1 MAVTVQGALAAR
13 EEPGRALVCVIAQ
26 LGHRLVHVS
35 AASPA
40 LQGTE
45 CDRQPLRPCE
55 IRSES
60 AQSPHCI
67 AQQRTTVR
75 NKVEE
80 KALRPAVLWQNP
92 WSEVCRYLLCKQ
104 GVVGSSPIVS
114 TAEVLVRGLIFVLSR
129 PIQLRPGH
137 GLLAAGQTSIRTSST
152 APSSSRFWMSFGLP

>member
-13 EEPGRALVCVIAQ
+13 EEPGRAPGSAIATPNHM
-26 LGHRLVHVS
+26 LGDL
-35 AASPA
+35 AAERPEP
-40 LQGTE
+40 QETE
-45 CDRQPLRPCE
+45 YDRQPLRPCG

-92 WSEVCRYLLCKQ
+92 WSDVCRYLLCKQ
-104 GVVGSSPIVS
+104 KAVGSSPTVS
-114 TAEVLVRGLIFVLSR
+114 TTRKS
-129 PIQLRPGH
+129 
-137 GLLAAGQTSIRTSST
+137 
-152 APSSSRFWMSFGLP
+152 

>member
-13 EEPGRALVCVIAQ
+13 VEPGRALTDAIATPN
-26 LGHRLVHVS
+26 HRLVHVS
-35 AASPA
+35 AAWSV

-45 CDRQPLRPCE
+45 CDRQPLPPCE

-60 AQSPHCI
+60 AQSPHYI

-92 WSEVCRYLLCKQ
+92 WSGYCRHLLCKQ
-104 GVVGSSPIVS
+104 KAVGSSPTVS
-114 TAEVLVRGLIFVLSR
+114 TTEKS
-129 PIQLRPGH
+129 
-137 GLLAAGQTSIRTSST
+137 
-152 APSSSRFWMSFGLP
+152 

>member
-13 EEPGRALVCVIAQ
+13 EEPGRALVSAIATPN
-26 LGHRLVHVS
+26 HRLVHLS
-35 AASPA
+35 AEWPA
-40 LQGTE
+40 LQETE
-45 CDRQPLRPCE
+45 CDRQPLRPCG

-104 GVVGSSPIVS
+104 KAVGSSPTVS
-114 TAEVLVRGLIFVLSR
+114 TTQKCWPGAGWPDVHRTVRLSGVR
-129 PIQLRPGH
+129 IE
-137 GLLAAGQTSIRTSST
+137 S
-152 APSSSRFWMSFGLP
+152 PSARFSGAR

>member
-13 EEPGRALVCVIAQ
+13 EESGRALVGAIAAPN
-26 LGHRLVHVS
+26 HRLVHVPGVR
-35 AASPA
+35 PA
-40 LQGTE
+40 VRETE
-45 CDRQPLRPCE
+45 RERQRLRPCG

-75 NKVEE
+75 NKVEQ

-114 TAEVLVRGLIFVLSR
+114 TTRPGQGFVL
-129 PIQLRPGH
+129 
-137 GLLAAGQTSIRTSST
+137 
-152 APSSSRFWMSFGLP
+152 RFQ

>member
-13 EEPGRALVCVIAQ
+13 EEPGRALVSVMAQ
-26 LGHRLVHVS
+26 PNHRLLHVS

-40 LQGTE
+40 LQRTE
-45 CDRQPLRPCE
+45 CDRQPLRPCG

-80 KALRPAVLWQNP
+80 KALRPVLWQNP
-92 WSEVCRYLLCKQ
+92 WSEDCRYLLCKQ
-104 GVVGSSPIVS
+104 KAVGSSPTVS
-114 TAEVLVRGLIFVLSR
+114 T
-129 PIQLRPGH
+129 
-137 GLLAAGQTSIRTSST
+137 T
-152 APSSSRFWMSFGLP
+152 

>member
-26 LGHRLVHVS
+26 PSHRLVHVS
-35 AASPA
+35 SASPA
-40 LQGTE
+40 VQGTE
-45 CDRQPLRPCE
+45 CDRQSLRPCE
-55 IRSES
+55 IRTES
-60 AQSPHCI
+60 AQSPHYI

-80 KALRPAVLWQNP
+80 KALRPAVLWQNA

-114 TAEVLVRGLIFVLSR
+114 T
-129 PIQLRPGH
+129 
-137 GLLAAGQTSIRTSST
+137 T
-152 APSSSRFWMSFGLP
+152 

>member
-1 MAVTVQGALAAR
+1 MAVTVQGAHAAR
-13 EEPGRALVCVIAQ
+13 EEPGRARVSVMAQ
-26 LGHRLVHVS
+26 PNHTLVHVS
-35 AASPA
+35 AEPPA

-45 CDRQPLRPCE
+45 CDRQPLRPCR

-75 NKVEE
+75 TKVEE
-80 KALRPAVLWQNP
+80 KALRPAGLWQNP

-114 TAEVLVRGLIFVLSR
+114 THKI
-129 PIQLRPGH
+129 
-137 GLLAAGQTSIRTSST
+137 AGQGAISDAIRST
-152 APSSSRFWMSFGLP
+152 HAAK

>member
-13 EEPGRALVCVIAQ
+13 EERGRALVSGIATPN
-26 LGHRLVHVS
+26 HRRVHLF
-35 AASPA
+35 AEWPA
-40 LQGTE
+40 LQETE
-45 CDRQPLRPCE
+45 FDRQQLRPCG

-92 WSEVCRYLLCKQ
+92 WSEACRYLLCEQ

-114 TAEVLVRGLIFVLSR
+114 TAKVLVRGHV
-129 PIQLRPGH
+129 PV
-137 GLLAAGQTSIRTSST
+137 RTAYGS
-152 APSSSRFWMSFGLP
+152 

>member
-13 EEPGRALVCVIAQ
+13 EEPGRALFSVMAQ
-26 LGHRLVHVS
+26 PNHTLVHVS
-35 AASPA
+35 AESPA
-40 LQGTE
+40 LQGTQ
-45 CDRQPLRPCE
+45 CDRQPLPPCG

-80 KALRPAVLWQNP
+80 KALRPAVWRQNP

-104 GVVGSSPIVS
+104 KAVGSSPTVS
-114 TAEVLVRGLIFVLSR
+114 TTRKSWSGAMSVRE
-129 PIQLRPGH
+129 
-137 GLLAAGQTSIRTSST
+137 
-152 APSSSRFWMSFGLP
+152 

>member
-1 MAVTVQGALAAR
+1 MTVTVQGALDAR
-13 EEPGRALVCVIAQ
+13 EEPGRALVRVTAPPN
-26 LGHRLVHVS
+26 HRVVHVS

-45 CDRQPLRPCE
+45 CHRQMLRPYA

-60 AQSPHCI
+60 AASPHCI

-80 KALRPAVLWQNP
+80 KVLRPAVMWQNP
-92 WSEVCRYLLCKQ
+92 WSGDCRHLLCKQ

-114 TAEVLVRGLIFVLSR
+114 TTKVLVRVHFSV
-129 PIQLRPGH
+129 
-137 GLLAAGQTSIRTSST
+137 RT
-152 APSSSRFWMSFGLP
+152 AYGR